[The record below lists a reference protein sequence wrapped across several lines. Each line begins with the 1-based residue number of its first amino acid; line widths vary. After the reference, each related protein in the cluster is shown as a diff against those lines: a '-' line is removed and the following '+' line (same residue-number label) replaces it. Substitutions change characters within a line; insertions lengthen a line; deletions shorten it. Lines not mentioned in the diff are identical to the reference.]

1 MARTLVGR
9 QMVFAYAGGS
19 LLPAS
24 MGLLATW
31 VGLSWVMPSVAVL
44 LLALLLVTRRLDR
57 IT

>member
-1 MARTLVGR
+1 
-9 QMVFAYAGGS
+9 
-19 LLPAS
+19 